1 LVKKPVVVLF
11 LVSVLGACATFKP
24 QPPSFYIDDIPQS
37 IATRMS
43 LEDRIAADEA
53 WRYLKTGDAAN
64 AEKALNRLGPAS
76 PLNYAGLGYLRFQ
89 SGDLVSAKAGF
100 KEALKLDAD
109 LVIAYVG
116 LAQVAE
122 AEGQDDQALSM
133 YREVLKR
140 APDHAWARPRAEA
153 LEEGKTGEA
162 MEEARQAYSAGDKD
176 AAKKAFLRA
185 LFYSPDS
192 IEANL
197 SLARIYRSE
206 KNLSS
211 AAIHY
216 RAASISDPK
225 NKSLLK
231 EYAETLDS
239 AEQYGRSLDVYER
252 LAEQDP
258 KNKEVQER
266 IEGLKN
272 RLGIYELPSLY
283 NAIPSS
289 AAIAREDLAAL
300 IAVKFKG
307 VINGGDLTPPILVD
321 ISVSWA
327 SKFILKVTSLGI
339 MDSFENHTFL
349 PRKIVNRAELAEILV
364 RLVNALKN
372 KGFRF
377 TAQIPPD
384 RIQITDVPPDN
395 YYHAPITQVVSYQI
409 MDLTPQRT
417 FQPDAPVSGKEAIK
431 VLDIVLALIK

>member
-1 LVKKPVVVLF
+1 LVKKPVVILI
-11 LVSVLGACATFKP
+11 LVSILGACATFKP

-43 LEDRIAADEA
+43 LEDRIAAEEA
-53 WRYLKTGDAAN
+53 WRYLKTGDAAK

-89 SGDLVSAKAGF
+89 SGDLASARAGF
-100 KEALKLDAD
+100 QEALKLDSE

-140 APDHAWARPRAEA
+140 SPDHAWARPRAEA

-162 MEEARQAYSAGDKD
+162 MEEARQAYSTGDKD
-176 AAKKAFLRA
+176 GAKKAFLRA

-192 IEANL
+192 VEANL

-216 RAASISDPK
+216 RAASTADPK

-239 AEQYGRSLDVYER
+239 AEQYGRSLDVYEL

-258 KNKEVQER
+258 KNKEVQEH

-283 NAIPSS
+283 NAIASS
-289 AAIAREDLAAL
+289 GAIAREDLAAL
-300 IAVKFKG
+300 VAVKFKG
-307 VINGGDLTPPILVD
+307 VINGGDLTPPILID

-417 FQPDAPVSGKEAIK
+417 FQPDSPVSGKEAIK
-431 VLDIVLALIK
+431 ILDIVLALIK